1 MNILSKSALNM
12 DSKNKLESDK
22 EELGKLY
29 KFLEFQKKAGKKNS
43 EIKELLIKKGLDEET
58 ATKVLQ
64 GEVLI
69 STKDNHCIECGKK
82 SDSNAKFCNSCGAG
96 LMTLDIREDAQQAHH
111 EQRLANRTIIALGIV
126 IGILLLFFALKDM
139 FLIMFE

>member
-1 MNILSKSALNM
+1 M
-12 DSKNKLESDK
+12 DSKNKTEADK
-22 EELGKLY
+22 EELGRLH
-29 KFLEFQKKAGKKNS
+29 KFLESQKKAGKKNS

-69 STKDNHCIECGKK
+69 STKDNYCIECGKK
-82 SDSNAKFCNSCGAG
+82 NVSNAKFCNSCDAG
-96 LMTLDIREDAQQAHH
+96 LITLDTREDAQQAHH
-111 EQRLANRTIIALGIV
+111 EQKLANQTIIRLGILIRILAIV